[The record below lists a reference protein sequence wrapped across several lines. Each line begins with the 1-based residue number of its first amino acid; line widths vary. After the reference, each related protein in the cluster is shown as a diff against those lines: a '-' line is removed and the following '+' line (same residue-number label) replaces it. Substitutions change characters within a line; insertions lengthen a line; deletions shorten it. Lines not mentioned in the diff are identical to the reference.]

1 MKLANTGEPVPQTPP
16 LSLQLYSVR
25 EALGQDFLGTMKRV
39 ADIGYTLVEPYDFV
53 AQADQL
59 AKGFAEYGLSAP
71 SAHLR
76 FLDAD
81 LNETFSTA
89 ARIGIPTVID
99 PFVDPSKWTSRDD
112 INKTA
117 DALNAAVAT
126 AAEHG
131 IRIGYHNHQFE
142 LENVI
147 DGVTGL
153 EILADALDP
162 AVILELDTYWAAV
175 GGQDVVALLG
185 RLGDRVHFIHIKDGP
200 IVADPLTQVAVGS
213 GKMPVWDVIAAAKN
227 VEVGVVELDAFA
239 GDMFDAVTDSLAY
252 LTGTKASA

>member
-1 MKLANTGEPVPQTPP
+1 VPQTPP
-16 LSLQLYSVR
+16 ISLQLYSVR
-25 EALGQDFLGTMKRV
+25 DALGQDFLGTMKRV
-39 ADIGYTLVEPYDFV
+39 ADIGYTRVEPYDFV

-59 AKGFAEYGLSAP
+59 AEGFAEYGLSAP

-99 PFVDPSKWTSRDD
+99 PFVEPSKWRSLDD
-112 INKTA
+112 IHKTA

-126 AAEHG
+126 AAAHG
-131 IRIGYHNHQFE
+131 IRIGYHNHAFE
-142 LENVI
+142 LENVF

-153 EILADALDP
+153 EVLAGALDP

-200 IVADPLTQVAVGS
+200 IVADPLAQVAVGS
-213 GKMPVWDVIAAAKN
+213 GEMPIWDVIAAAKN

-239 GDMFDAVTDSLAY
+239 GDMFEAVTDSLAY
-252 LTGTKASA
+252 LTGTKVTA

>member
-1 MKLANTGEPVPQTPP
+1 VPQTPP

-25 EALGQDFLGTMKRV
+25 EALAQDFHGTLKRV
-39 ADIGYTLVEPYDFV
+39 ADIGFTMVEPYDFV
-53 AQADQL
+53 SQADQL
-59 AKGFAEYGLSAP
+59 TKGFAEFGLSAP
-71 SAHLR
+71 TAHLR

-112 INKTA
+112 ILATA

-131 IRIGYHNHQFE
+131 VRIGYHNHAFE
-142 LENVI
+142 LANVI

-200 IVADPLTQVAVGS
+200 IEADPLTQVAVGS
-213 GKMPVWDVIAAAKN
+213 GKMPVWDVIAAATN